1 MPPQSAGSNLTKTA
15 VDTRWRRVSRQFP
28 ATFFA
33 LLCGVVLY
41 EAATTLTEQGHASG
55 SAISNA
61 ALYPRLLSGLLLF
74 LAFFQVI
81 SDVRMSGP
89 VPGAEEPAGPGQ
101 DRLTVFAALT
111 LVAYIILLP
120 ILGFLLT
127 TPLFVL
133 AFLLLLGDRNWTTLS
148 FVPIATTA
156 GCFVVFQVLF
166 NVNLPRGLFGFALN
180 F

>member
-1 MPPQSAGSNLTKTA
+1 MPSRSASPKPNGTA
-15 VDTRWRRVSRQFP
+15 VDTHWHRVSRHLP
-28 ATFFA
+28 EILFA
-33 LLCGVVLY
+33 ILCGVVLY

-74 LAFFQVI
+74 LAFLQVI
-81 SDVRMSGP
+81 SDFRLSGP
-89 VPGAEEPAGPGQ
+89 MPGAEELAEPGQ

-133 AFLLLLGDRNWTTLS
+133 AFLFLLGDRNWTTLS
-148 FVPIATTA
+148 FVPIATTV

-166 NVNLPRGLFGFALN
+166 NVNLPRGLFGLALN